1 MKWLIDLSKSSL
13 KFIKKNNINKKN
25 IVSILIIAIKKL
37 QGQNI
42 NIDIKKMSGNWE
54 GFYRVCKGK
63 IRILFGIFFEGLS
76 IYVDKIDYRGDVYK

>member
-13 KFIKKNNINKKN
+13 KFINKNNINKKN

-54 GFYRVCKGK
+54 GFYRVRKGK
-63 IRILFGIFFEGLS
+63 IRILISISFEDLS
-76 IYVDKIDYRGDVYK
+76 IYVDKIDYRGNIYK